1 MGNKTAIFMQAKEV
15 FETTEVSELAE
26 KLATGKW
33 MAVSVCQRPEG
44 YLWVLIRV
52 EDQMYSDGS
61 P

>member
-52 EDQMYSDGS
+52 ED
-61 P
+61 